1 MHVLGSILCVDW
13 GFNRSLSI
21 EEWWHTLLI
30 LAEAGGTLI
39 LRPAWFALSKLWSGL
54 TNKAP

>member
-30 LAEAGGTLI
+30 LVEAEEL
-39 LRPAWFALSKLWSGL
+39 
-54 TNKAP
+54 